1 MPEGAAF
8 SAVFKETRDGLPA
21 CKLRVSQ
28 KSAADKIWEDY
39 GSGRLMMI
47 LKSHLLEGLVPEA
60 GHNVTMKIN
69 IMKEEY
75 ETACDILAGK
85 LAKRKTLMQQVIGS
99 TDAQSCLNFCFGV
112 RNIPNNSHYSLAH

>member
-85 LAKRKTLMQQVIGS
+85 LAKRKTLVQQVIGS
-99 TDAQSCLNFCFGV
+99 TDAQSCLNFCVGM

>member
-1 MPEGAAF
+1 
-8 SAVFKETRDGLPA
+8 
-21 CKLRVSQ
+21 
-28 KSAADKIWEDY
+28 
-39 GSGRLMMI
+39 MMI

-85 LAKRKTLMQQVIGS
+85 LAKRTK
-99 TDAQSCLNFCFGV
+99 
-112 RNIPNNSHYSLAH
+112 HYSATSHWKHRLSRSSPMAHYLHSRNDLYGSCVNEI